1 MKKILLTLAVL
12 LGAVVGANA
21 LTLKDAFE
29 KIKAMPDLKGVV
41 SDNVTDIK
49 NGWAGSIPF
58 QEADVTIKAHQ
69 VGGNQTAFYGGNIM
83 ELMSRLP
90 ENQLLLQGS
99 NQQNLIYIYAQPVE
113 GTDMSELL
121 MVIDQAYQGRT
132 IAILGNVANQTARA
146 LANGSITFRN
156 EHTIVVNAPVL
167 VCD

>member
-29 KIKAMPDLKGVV
+29 KIKTLPDLNGVV
-41 SDNVTDIK
+41 SDNKTDIRE
-49 NGWAGSIPF
+49 GWAGAIPF
-58 QEADVTIKAHQ
+58 EDVSFTIKAHQ
-69 VGGNQTAFYGGNIM
+69 VGNDQTVFYGTNIA

-90 ENQLLLQGS
+90 ENQLLLHGS

-113 GTDMSELL
+113 GTDVSEVL

-132 IAILGNVANQTARA
+132 IALLGKVANQTVKF
-146 LANGSITFRN
+146 LSHGNISFPD
-156 EHTIVVNAPVL
+156 EHTAVISAPVL